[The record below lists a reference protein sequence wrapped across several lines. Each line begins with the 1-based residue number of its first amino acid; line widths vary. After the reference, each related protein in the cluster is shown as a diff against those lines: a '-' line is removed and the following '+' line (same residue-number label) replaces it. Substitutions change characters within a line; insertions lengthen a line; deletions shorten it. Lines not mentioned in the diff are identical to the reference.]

1 MDSCIKSDPK
11 KFFIN
16 DIWLIPTYGHA
27 DRKKDPSKKDHFK
40 KVVMNGAEC
49 SE

>member
-1 MDSCIKSDPK
+1 MLHRWVLKC
-11 KFFIN
+11 
-16 DIWLIPTYGHA
+16 WLIPTYGHA
-27 DRKKDPSKKDHFK
+27 DPSQKKKKKDHFK